1 MVSGCGVRWLFL
13 VFMVFVAGA
22 ACAAD
27 CLQFKK
33 IPAVFIN
40 TPDWNKTV
48 VQSDKL
54 PDVWHGNVVATMV
67 DNYQITA
74 DINKV
79 DGGFCIGIKSI
90 DAIVGYNQFT
100 VYIDIKHQ
108 PNSCEY
114 NAILAHED
122 KHIKTYLEVMN
133 DFKAEMQK
141 ALFLAADSVMPIFVP
156 SKNDA
161 DRAIDDINADFQA
174 NPNLILVKQKI
185 NAAQEIRNKALDQ
198 IEDGM
203 DLKKCN
209 QNK

>member
-1 MVSGCGVRWLFL
+1 MVNGWGVKYLFL
-13 VFMVFVAGA
+13 AFMVFVAGPVWA
-22 ACAAD
+22 GD
-27 CLQFKK
+27 CLRFKK

-40 TPDWNKTV
+40 TPDWSKTV

-54 PDVWHGNVVATMV
+54 PDVWHGNVIATMV

-79 DGGFCIGIKSI
+79 DGGVCIGIKSI

-100 VYIDIKHQ
+100 VFIDIKHQ

-133 DFKAEMQK
+133 DFKAEMQR

-161 DRAIDDINADFQA
+161 DQAIDNINADFQA

-185 NAAQEIRNKALDQ
+185 NAAQEIRNKTVDQ
-198 IEDGM
+198 MEDNKE
-203 DLKKCN
+203 LKKCADG
-209 QNK
+209 Q